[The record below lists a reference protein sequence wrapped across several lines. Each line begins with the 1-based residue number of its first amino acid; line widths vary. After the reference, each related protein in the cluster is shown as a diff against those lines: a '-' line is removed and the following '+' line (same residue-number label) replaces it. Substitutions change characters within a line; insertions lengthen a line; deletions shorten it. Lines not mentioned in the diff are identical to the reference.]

1 MLSAK
6 PGPRII
12 PPMSTPAPVL
22 AETTARARQIL
33 EQRGIRPTSQRMKV
47 AEILLTTPRHLTAE
61 QILAT
66 LRESSGHVSKATVY
80 NTLNLF
86 VEQGLAREIH
96 ADPER
101 CVYDST
107 MVPHHHFQNDSVLHF
122 HHSNLSIC
130 YHQYQECHIHHLLLQ
145 SKPHHHRLNRQHLQT
160 QHHLSIHH
168 HHHHNIQNQLF
179 HCSYHHQ
186 QHHLIHLLWLHYHQH
201 RRMILLLVHHHPH
214 SHLLEYLQHIPYQ

>member
-1 MLSAK
+1 
-6 PGPRII
+6 
-12 PPMSTPAPVL
+12 MSTPAPVL

-33 EQRGIRPTSQRMKV
+33 EQRGIRPTSQRLKL

-66 LRESSGHVSKATVY
+66 LRQSSGHVSKATVY

-107 MVPHHHFQNDSVLHF
+107 MMPHHHFQNVDTGEMIDIRPEDLSFDRLPPLPPGTEIESVDVV
-122 HHSNLSIC
+122 I
-130 YHQYQECHIHHLLLQ
+130 
-145 SKPHHHRLNRQHLQT
+145 RV
-160 QHHLSIHH
+160 
-168 HHHHNIQNQLF
+168 
-179 HCSYHHQ
+179 
-186 QHHLIHLLWLHYHQH
+186 
-201 RRMILLLVHHHPH
+201 RR
-214 SHLLEYLQHIPYQ
+214 SG